1 MLLINSMF
9 LSCSFCTGIRCSMRQ
24 DVDVVFSMLRTE
36 MLRDR
41 MLFSLYAQ
49 DKDLNA
55 GVYALKIL

>member
-1 MLLINSMF
+1 
-9 LSCSFCTGIRCSMRQ
+9 MRK